1 LKRAIAVSFTSAA
14 AVLVAILLAPWDSFA
29 ASVVGSRHDLSSGN
43 PNTSAVRVTGDG
55 GTGFDTTQTCVFC
68 HTPHGSQSRDT
79 VDAPLW
85 NRGITSATYQPY
97 QSPTLDS
104 GAGGVAPPPDGVS
117 LACLS
122 CHDGTVALDLLVNRP
137 GAGGWIDP
145 TDPTLGG
152 NANRIGFAFN
162 RAGLNNTFPTTDEA
176 GNPNVRLLGTDLRND
191 HPVSMVYPTIGNTD
205 PKYHAPG
212 ATRGTGTARLDW
224 FDDGDGVLED
234 HEVRLYGTKVQCAS
248 CHNPHGTSSD
258 GTAAGPAYAS
268 FLRTTVANSSLCVTC
283 HIK

>member
-1 LKRAIAVSFTSAA
+1 MKRVYHKLLAA
-14 AVLVAILLAPWDSFA
+14 AVTALALPGIALA

-43 PNTSAVRVTGDG
+43 PNVSAVKVTGDG

-85 NRGITSATYQPY
+85 NRGITSAAYQPY

-104 GAGGVAPPPDGVS
+104 GSGGVAPTPGGVS

-137 GAGGWIDP
+137 GVGGWRDP
-145 TDPTLGG
+145 TADATLGG
-152 NANRIGFAFN
+152 NANRIGFVFN
-162 RAGLNNTFPTTDEA
+162 RVNTNNTFPTTDEA
-176 GNPNVRLLGTDLRND
+176 GDANVRLLGTDLRND
-191 HPVSMVYPTIGNTD
+191 HPVSIVYPTISGTD
-205 PKYHAPG
+205 PKFNAPG
-212 ATRGTGTARLDW
+212 ATRGTGTAQLDW
-224 FDDGDGVLED
+224 FDSDSNGILADS
-234 HEVRLYGTKVQCAS
+234 EVRLYGTKVECAS
-248 CHNPHGTSSD
+248 CHNPHGTDD
-258 GTAAGPAYAS
+258 GSGSAYPS
-268 FLRTTVANSSLCVTC
+268 FLRTSMAGSALCTTC

>member
-1 LKRAIAVSFTSAA
+1 MRYINWYKRPLTFGGILLLILP
-14 AVLVAILLAPWDSFA
+14 LVAEA
-29 ASVVGSRHDLSSGN
+29 ASVVGSRHDLSST
-43 PNTSAVRVTGDG
+43 NTGVNAVKVTGDG

-85 NRGITSATYQPY
+85 NRGITTASYQPY

-104 GAGGVAPPPDGVS
+104 GTGGIAPAPDGVS

-122 CHDGTVALDLLVNRP
+122 CHDGTVALDLLVNKP

-152 NANRIGFAFN
+152 NANRIGFLFN
-162 RAGLNNTFPTTDEA
+162 RTNTNNTFPTLDEG
-176 GNPNVRLLGTDLRND
+176 GNANVRLLGTDLRDD
-191 HPVSMVYPTIGNTD
+191 HPVSMVYPTIAGTD
-205 PKYHAPG
+205 PAFLAPNG
-212 ATRGTGTARLDW
+212 TRGTGTAQLDW
-224 FDDGDGVLED
+224 FDDGDSVLED

-248 CHNPHGTSSD
+248 CHNPHGTSID
-258 GTAAGPAYAS
+258 GTPTGPAHPS
-268 FLRTTVANSSLCVTC
+268 FLRTTVANSDLCTVC

>member
-1 LKRAIAVSFTSAA
+1 MKSFK
-14 AVLVAILLAPWDSFA
+14 LILLSLVTFLSILPVITNA
-29 ASVVGSRHDLSSGN
+29 ASVVGSRHDLSSTN
-43 PNTSAVRVTGDG
+43 PDPNAVRVTGDG

-85 NRGITSATYQPY
+85 NRGITTATYQPY
-97 QSPTLDS
+97 QSPTLD
-104 GAGGVAPPPDGVS
+104 GGTGGVAPQPDGVS

-122 CHDGTVALDLLVNRP
+122 CHDGTVALDLLVNKP

-145 TDPTLGG
+145 TDSTLGG
-152 NANRIGFAFN
+152 NANRIGFLFN
-162 RAGLNNTFPTTDEA
+162 RTNTSNTFPHLDESLES
-176 GNPNVRLLGTDLRND
+176 NVRLLGTDLRND
-191 HPVSMVYPTIGNTD
+191 HPVSMIYPTIAGTD
-205 PKYHAPG
+205 PAFNAPSG
-212 ATRGTGTARLDW
+212 TRGSGTAQLDW
-224 FDDGDGVLED
+224 FDDGDGTLED

-258 GTAAGPAYAS
+258 GTATGPAYAS
-268 FLRTTVANSSLCVTC
+268 FLRTTVANSDLCTVC